1 MTMNYCIPLPLLLL
15 YQLYLTPLFN
25 VSTDKFFLQKNM
37 PKQKNKKEK
46 KITRQKMAIENTILF
61 EAAVLGAII
70 FRFATSVG
78 KGELAGGG
86 RGERV

>member
-1 MTMNYCIPLPLLLL
+1 
-15 YQLYLTPLFN
+15 
-25 VSTDKFFLQKNM
+25 M

-61 EAAVLGAII
+61 EAAVFGAII
-70 FRFATSVG
+70 FRFATSAG